1 MAVFDEHQNVIMGAA
16 GAGGYS
22 VDNSIVLDDGSSQ
35 YLTRT
40 PSAAGNLKTFTVSFW
55 FKRGNLGIVTY
66 LLKRRTAALGF
77 IRINADDTLTY
88 YNEAGGVAIQ
98 LITTQVFRDPHSW
111 YHLVVVQDTT
121 QATASDRAKMYLNG
135 SEITAFN
142 TAQYNIAQNGDG
154 TLFDADTLDIG
165 QASTQFWDGYL
176 SEYCYIDGTALTET
190 SFGEYNTNGVWR
202 PIDVAASLATN
213 LTLSSVAQGA
223 GTAIGDMTNTTA
235 GNSLAAAFDGI
246 FGGNDGANNASKR
259 TSVTDAF
266 VGKDWGS
273 GVTKVITGFSTRD
286 VNNAGY
292 FDDTSEGRFYL
303 YGSNSAPSTYN
314 DGTLLYTGDLF
325 NSTIA
330 AQEHY
335 HFDTENFDTSTA
347 YRYHWVALVPT
358 STVTNVRMAELYF
371 YEDGGNFG
379 TNGFYLDFAASG
391 DLGND
396 VSGNANDFTTSG
408 APTQSSDT
416 PTNNSATL
424 TTIDGSGATFS
435 NGNLVVGSNTTN
447 SYKGG
452 TGCIGLAPGSGS
464 WYVEALCTGATGSNK
479 EYVFGAA
486 TNDTDKSVAG
496 YFPGS
501 ATYSNDD
508 EHGYYSG
515 SGGIVYNGSSS
526 TGSVGTYGDGNTVA
540 LRFDMDVTTPTCK
553 FYVNDTL
560 KHTANLTVGKTYY
573 PHFNTQDLNLTFT
586 VNFGTTSF
594 TYTLPTGHLAIN
606 TTNLPAPTIADPSA
620 HFQVTTYTG
629 DGVAIG
635 SGGQEINQSGNST
648 FQPDFVWIKNSSA
661 STADH
666 WAFDAI
672 RGATKYLEISDST
685 AETTDTESLTSF
697 DADGFTVGSDPFVN
711 NSGDNHVAWCWKANG
726 SGSSNSDGSI
736 TSTVSANQ
744 TSGFSIV
751 TYTGN
756 SSASTVGHGLGVA
769 PAMIIVKK
777 RSGTANDWAVWNK
790 NLSVDQILLLNSTA
804 AAYDPADNDF
814 QDTAPTSSVFYIT
827 ATNGRTNSSGEDFVA
842 YCFAEVEGFSKFGS
856 FTGNGST
863 TDGPFIYTGFKPAFF
878 MWKRTDSGTNGDWT
892 MMDNKR
898 DPVNMVERNLRA
910 NSTIADDTGEADLD
924 FVSNGIK
931 HRGGV
936 SARFNQNGANYIYA
950 AFAETPFQGGSTEVT
965 QGRAR

>member
-66 LLKRRTAALGF
+66 LLKRRTAGFGF

-176 SEYCYIDGTALTET
+176 SEYCYIDGQTLTPT
-190 SFGEYNTNGVWR
+190 SFGEYDTNGIWR
-202 PIDVAASLATN
+202 PIDVSG
-213 LTLSSVAQGA
+213 LT
-223 GTAIGDMTNTTA
+223 
-235 GNSLAAAFDGI
+235 
-246 FGGNDGANNASKR
+246 
-259 TSVTDAF
+259 
-266 VGKDWGS
+266 
-273 GVTKVITGFSTRD
+273 
-286 VNNAGY
+286 
-292 FDDTSEGRFYL
+292 
-303 YGSNSAPSTYN
+303 
-314 DGTLLYTGDLF
+314 
-325 NSTIA
+325 
-330 AQEHY
+330 
-335 HFDTENFDTSTA
+335 
-347 YRYHWVALVPT
+347 
-358 STVTNVRMAELYF
+358 
-371 YEDGGNFG
+371 FG

-486 TNDTDKSVAG
+486 TNDTNKSVAG

-648 FQPDFVWIKNSSA
+648 FQPDFVWIKNRSA

-711 NSGDNHVAWCWKANG
+711 NSGDNHVGWQWKANG

-756 SSASTVGHGLGVA
+756 GTAGATVGHGLGVA
-769 PAMIIVKK
+769 PDMIIVKN
-777 RSGTANDWAVWNK
+777 RDNTEQWIVYHQYNGGTK
-790 NLSVDQILLLNSTA
+790 YLLLNSTA
-804 AAYDPADNDF
+804 SVA
-814 QDTAPTSSVFYIT
+814 TSSG
-827 ATNGRTNSSGEDFVA
+827 AWNDTNPSSTVVTLGGGGFGTNVSGNAMIMYAFT
-842 YCFAEVEGFSKFGS
+842 EVEGFSKFGGY
-856 FTGNGST
+856 TGNGST
-863 TDGPFIYTGFKPAFF
+863 NGSFVYCGFRPALVIIKRTSGTATKWVMLDSARDLYNVTDAFLHPDQTTAENEGGDVDFLSNGFKA
-878 MWKRTDSGTNGDWT
+878 
-892 MMDNKR
+892 
-898 DPVNMVERNLRA
+898 RA
-910 NSTIADDTGEADLD
+910 NDSWFNEASTTYV
-924 FVSNGIK
+924 F
-931 HRGGV
+931 
-936 SARFNQNGANYIYA
+936 A
-950 AFAETPFQGGSTEVT
+950 AFAEHPFGGSGVAPVT
-965 QGRAR
+965 AR